1 MTEMKKCCEEYM
13 CEQFGGDADLMAE
26 IYGEYVASVT
36 AKIAEA
42 KAALAAQDRTTLD
55 RIAHTIKGNALAVG
69 DAEMAETAIALRKT
83 AALGDDDASAKLIAQ
98 LETFKGQL

>member
-1 MTEMKKCCEEYM
+1 MKASCRQFLE
-13 CEQFGGDADLMAE
+13 EQFEGDQETVEE

-69 DAEMAETAIALRKT
+69 DTEMAETAIALRKT